1 MSHVTS
7 SAFEPYITTIG
18 LYNEYA
24 ELLAIGK
31 FATPVKNRNDID
43 MNFLVRCDLD
53 QDRFANIVD
62 DNEFD

>member
-1 MSHVTS
+1 MRHICPMLRLVLSNH
-7 SAFEPYITTIG
+7 
-18 LYNEYA
+18 NEYA